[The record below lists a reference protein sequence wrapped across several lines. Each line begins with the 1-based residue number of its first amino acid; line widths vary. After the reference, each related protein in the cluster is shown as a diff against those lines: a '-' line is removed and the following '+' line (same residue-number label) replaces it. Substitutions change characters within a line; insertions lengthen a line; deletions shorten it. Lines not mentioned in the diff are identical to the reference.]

1 MSVMG
6 RKKKNIEEIETLPPQ
21 IELNFDAPEKTI
33 DFNQV
38 EQLCFIQ
45 ATVIE
50 IRAKLECS
58 EQTLENQCQK
68 QFGKSFL
75 DYHTEKKALG
85 RLLIRQTQ
93 FEMMRGQPQV
103 YKQDGKKQ
111 YGKGDWRT
119 VQWLSAVFLGQNPAV
134 KNDPLPQKD
143 DPEKTKLSKMSTQDL
158 EKIDEIFRRCP
169 E

>member
-21 IELNFDAPEKTI
+21 IELNFDAPEKII

-45 ATVIE
+45 ATVVE

-68 QFGKSFL
+68 QFGKTFL

-111 YGKGDWRT
+111 YGKGLW
-119 VQWLSAVFLGQNPAV
+119 QAVEFLAINYLGHSKLPVKTDEKNESKLLADAV
-134 KNDPLPQKD
+134 D
-143 DPEKTKLSKMSTQDL
+143 DILLEVNKKTDAS
-158 EKIDEIFRRCP
+158 
-169 E
+169 